1 MQRSARSNSQ
11 SARVRA
17 CAHDNRVHEPKG
29 RGRPGRNPAESP
41 VAWLYSRRDAEGN
54 NLISE
59 AQFNAG
65 ERLRADFW
73 YGQMLPNVTQS
84 WNASPATES
93 GRRSAPGAGVEV
105 ADNVVAAQERVRRA
119 LSAVGPELCGILI
132 DVCCHLRGL
141 EDAERRAGWPQRSG
155 KIVLGVALSA
165 LARHYGFTAPAAAR
179 ASRLRHWGD
188 DTYRPSIEASL
199 EEHPGEGAG

>member
-17 CAHDNRVHEPKG
+17 SAHDKAVCEPKG

-41 VAWLYSRRDAEGN
+41 IAWLYSRRDADGN
-54 NLISE
+54 SLISE

-73 YGQMLPNVTQS
+73 FGQMSPNITQS
-84 WNASPATES
+84 WNASPATAF
-93 GRRSAPGAGVEV
+93 GRRSAPGAGVEL

-119 LSAVGPELCGILI
+119 LAAVGPELSGILI

-165 LARHYGFTAPAAAR
+165 LARHYGFTAPATPR
-179 ASRLRHWGD
+179 TPRVRHWGD
-188 DTYRPSIEASL
+188 GTYRPSIDTDL
-199 EEHPGEGAG
+199 EDHPGEGA

>member
-1 MQRSARSNSQ
+1 MQRSVRSNSQ
-11 SARVRA
+11 SARARAHHDKAVR
-17 CAHDNRVHEPKG
+17 ESKG

-41 VAWLYSRRDAEGN
+41 VAWLYSRRDAAGN
-54 NLISE
+54 SLISE

-73 YGQMLPNVTQS
+73 YGHMSPNVTQS
-84 WNASPATES
+84 WNASPATAS
-93 GRRSAPGAGVEV
+93 GRRSAPGAGVEL
-105 ADNVVAAQERVRRA
+105 ADNIVAAQERVRRA
-119 LSAVGPELCGILI
+119 LAAVGPELCGILI

-165 LARHYGFTAPAAAR
+165 LARHYGLTAPATAR
-179 ASRLRHWGD
+179 TSRVRHWGD
-188 DTYRPSIEASL
+188 GTHRPSIDANL
-199 EEHPGEGAG
+199 EEHTGEGA